1 MQSSWYGTRRLP
13 DRRQGEVMDERERT
27 GVFRVGAPT
36 SKDIQQI
43 FDHVYRA
50 LREKGYNP
58 VDQIVGYLLSGDPTY
73 VTSHRDARTV
83 VRQVDRLLLLEELVR
98 SYVESKLLGK
108 TS

>member
-1 MQSSWYGTRRLP
+1 
-13 DRRQGEVMDERERT
+13 MDERERT

-36 SKDIQQI
+36 SRDIHQVFQ
-43 FDHVYRA
+43 HTYQA

-83 VRQVDRLLLLEELVR
+83 IRQVDRLLLLEELVR
-98 SYVESKLLGK
+98 CYVEHKL
-108 TS
+108 

>member
-1 MQSSWYGTRRLP
+1 
-13 DRRQGEVMDERERT
+13 MDERERT

-36 SKDIQQI
+36 AKDIHHI
-43 FDHVYRA
+43 FAHVYEA

-83 VRQVDRLLLLEELVR
+83 IRQVDRLLLLEELVR
-98 SYVESKLLGK
+98 CYVEHKLK
-108 TS
+108 

>member
-1 MQSSWYGTRRLP
+1 MPGG
-13 DRRQGEVMDERERT
+13 RQGEVMDERERT

-36 SKDIQQI
+36 SKDIKQI
-43 FDHVYRA
+43 FDHTYRA

-83 VRQVDRLLLLEELVR
+83 IRQVDRLLLLEELVR
-98 SYVESKLLGK
+98 TYVESKLQSK
-108 TS
+108 TP

>member
-1 MQSSWYGTRRLP
+1 
-13 DRRQGEVMDERERT
+13 MDERERT

-36 SKDIQQI
+36 AQDIHKI
-43 FDHVYRA
+43 FAHVFQA

-83 VRQVDRLLLLEELVR
+83 IRQVDRLLLLEELVR
-98 SYVESKLLGK
+98 CYVELKLK
-108 TS
+108 

>member
-1 MQSSWYGTRRLP
+1 
-13 DRRQGEVMDERERT
+13 MDERERT

-36 SKDIQQI
+36 SKDIHQI
-43 FDHVYRA
+43 FEHVYQA

-83 VRQVDRLLLLEELVR
+83 IRQVDRLLLLEELVKT
-98 SYVESKLLGK
+98 YVDSRLRAA
-108 TS
+108 TT

>member
-1 MQSSWYGTRRLP
+1 
-13 DRRQGEVMDERERT
+13 MDQRERT

-36 SKDIQQI
+36 AQDIHKI
-43 FDHVYRA
+43 FTHVFQA

-83 VRQVDRLLLLEELVR
+83 IRQVDRLLLLEELVR
-98 SYVESKLLGK
+98 NYVEHKLK
-108 TS
+108 